1 MSKIQSL
8 LQITPKD
15 TFYNSK
21 EEIIANSKA
30 MHKELMERDRELYT
44 YLLYFTKEEK

>member
-1 MSKIQSL
+1 MSNIQSL

-21 EEIIANSKA
+21 EEIIANSNS

-44 YLLYFTKEEK
+44 YLL